1 VRFATREAFRRMM
14 ALLGRLR
21 RQSSREMSLV
31 SGVVA
36 SILIGACTALVGQ
49 STQTVRPAATSVAT
63 QYQPQSEAA
72 ILKPLPKYAQE
83 LDSASAALA
92 NVPADPLFVTD
103 PLGPFTRTT
112 DASVNWLEGSA
123 RLRFGATYTFLNQY
137 ATVIPDTARRHDQVS
152 GRLDLS
158 GNWNVYDADRTAGS
172 IGLLVRSG
180 TNIGMS
186 QQFNLSDQLGSGI
199 FLNCLQGG
207 GAQRPIT
214 LNILYWRQD
223 FMNKRLSFYIGKLH
237 PNQYISLSFYNNDE
251 RTQFLNG
258 ENDGNLAI
266 ASDGTYAGGGAMD
279 FQITHHLYVHA
290 LAIDTEGSQQA
301 NIKTLVD
308 KKYLEAV
315 EFGWFAGFPGTK
327 YLNIR
332 SVVWRDDTKT
342 QGSGHGAGIGFDREF
357 ANGWAPFGR
366 YGFATETGTSIRQ
379 TDSLGVADTHPFG
392 RRGDMFGA
400 AFNYVQPTHPG
411 KRHESLFETF
421 YRLRLTKSI
430 EVGPDMQVSI
440 HPMYAEKAY
449 TTVLLNARMRIIF

>member
-1 VRFATREAFRRMM
+1 M
-14 ALLGRLR
+14 GQ
-21 RQSSREMSLV
+21 QSNE
-31 SGVVA
+31 
-36 SILIGACTALVGQ
+36 
-49 STQTVRPAATSVAT
+49 TVRPGATSEST
-63 QYQPQSEAA
+63 QYQPQTEPA
-72 ILKPLPKYAQE
+72 INRPLPEFAQE
-83 LDSASAALA
+83 LDSASAALGK
-92 NVPADPLFVTD
+92 VPPDPLFKTD
-103 PLGPFTRTT
+103 PLWLFTKTT
-112 DASVNWLEGSA
+112 DASVSWLEDSA

-137 ATVIPDTARRHDQVS
+137 ATVIPDTAQRHDQIS
-152 GRLDLS
+152 GRLDFT
-158 GNWNVYDADRTAGS
+158 GNWDVYDGESTAGS
-172 IGLLVRSG
+172 IALLIRSG

-186 QQFNLSDQLGSGI
+186 QQWNLSDQMGSGI

-214 LNILYWRQD
+214 VNVLYWRQD
-223 FMNKRLSFYIGKLH
+223 FMNKRLSFYVGKLH

-266 ASDGTYAGGGAMD
+266 ASDGTYAGGGAVD
-279 FQITHHLYVHA
+279 FQMTHHLYMHA

-301 NIKTLVD
+301 NIKTLID

-327 YLNIR
+327 YFNLR
-332 SVVWRDDTKT
+332 GVLWRDDTKS

-366 YGFATETGTSIRQ
+366 YGFATETGTAIRQ
-379 TDSLGVADTHPFG
+379 TDSLGLTNVRPFG
-392 RRGDMFGA
+392 RRGDMFGVSV
-400 AFNYVQPTHPG
+400 NYIQPTRTG
-411 KRHESLFETF
+411 KRHESIAETF

-440 HPMYAEKAY
+440 NPMYAAKAY
-449 TTVLLNARMRIIF
+449 TSVLLNARMRIIF